1 MQPFFCRLIPKP
13 KIDPNNFVAPN
24 AQNIK
29 NTEVLETVPLLFG
42 RKGFMPYIYTPLPKA
57 LVQIILILLGA
68 WEYKIGSKIFA
79 ILRRLHMIIRLFFSQ
94 NI

>member
-1 MQPFFCRLIPKP
+1 MVGVWEGLNLGSIPNDHIPSQKDP
-13 KIDPNNFVAPN
+13 KISIDRRCSTILP
-24 AQNIK
+24 
-29 NTEVLETVPLLFG
+29 
-42 RKGFMPYIYTPLPKA
+42 PKA